1 MSCSTDRLE
10 DGTIIRVTDKN
21 GKESKLFKVIAS
33 HALVS
38 DTENALNI
46 YKNVYSKDLKDVDES
61 DMELSHQVGDE
72 IFNSF
77 KDALKNSKENTEI
90 SIGILNEGKF
100 TELLS
105 IPKNTG
111 LDNEIGFVQNNIL
124 NDNIAEQRIK
134 VGNKYFLQAFGQ
146 SETRKQASLSILR
159 EQSAVNLGSQSMQVN
174 ETAFTI
180 KKTSG
185 ITTLYKKNGEKVEI
199 ETSDFVK
206 MTDEEIMSKFD
217 SGIELIAEREFS
229 KTFPVRRDS
238 TLPTNTPIIKED
250 TELVRNLVG
259 LLKNM
264 GVSVVSMTNYIT
276 NYTLRYGVNPNA
288 EAFADITNQVIG
300 VVAGKE
306 TVENLLEETV
316 HFIVEALPQE
326 RIENVLKNINKSE
339 EYKQHYQIQKA
350 IYESEYNGEELEN
363 VVRREILG
371 KIITNAILQTE
382 EKSEIQQNFF
392 ENAKRLISEFFQDIV
407 NYFKPQYQLELDNL
421 LEDVRNL
428 INSQDVSGLELENF
442 AGNERR
448 FYNATTKD
456 PIAAEALK
464 SVNILLKLE
473 RDLNKTG
480 KGNSLN
486 LKELRQ
492 VQKELESAYELHS
505 IAKVNEIVGN
515 TVKILESALKDSID
529 NNKSF
534 DLSQEENVAYEN
546 LTTDVRKGLGVI
558 KELLSSNPL
567 VTNTEKQ
574 LIKSIE
580 GTIIKIEDLQAKR
593 TLTYNDRVVK
603 MFRAVTTDR
612 GLSEKEFD
620 LMMAWHDRAKNDV
633 NYFNKTFGTLSNSSD
648 SLANIYAIL
657 RTSMINRHTQQ
668 NFQDLK
674 ELQYS
679 LRELG
684 VDEKIVSKLV
694 KDGYFESERDMAT
707 YYKDMENNFIKAYK
721 KHLSTTTLKD
731 DEIIKMR
738 ANQTLPFEDKQE
750 EIQSD
755 EYEANKLI
763 SEERMIE
770 SYYKELENKYNIL
783 NTSLYTKDTLRALN
797 SQKNRIKAKAI
808 NKNKQVDLSKLS
820 LQDLKALE
828 ILDQS
833 RRKMKSPI
841 MEDGKIKDGLAFDNE
856 QKLILTQPIEDLSNQ
871 SRITYDIYLLDKY
884 NSDKLN
890 AKIDELQNSTNR
902 TSLEDKELLKLTTFN
917 RPQSFDDLILSKATQ
932 DEQIATLK
940 LNSNI
945 AFSREFWDKITSTA
959 NLESRLKSIKTDS
972 NKERVDEIIYQIKEL
987 SSRKTALIKAYVK
1000 TNNPA
1005 ETDVESMSDITR
1017 ESLKDI
1023 EEELEALRDEARVL
1037 TKDVKVEINDDFQGV
1052 SEANEAWSSALLD
1065 SGIISGNFDLKNIES
1080 LLEFAQKNA
1089 TTRNANAIK
1098 DAESNTRRF
1107 VEGKT
1112 ISVSKSVE
1120 NSLLKQGLTKE
1131 DLKDGTKR
1139 FLFLKKFAED
1149 RLLSYYRRFTPP
1161 SYSEFK
1167 QDLDGLNVS
1176 DILSKNYEYIEITP
1190 NYSFNEQ
1197 DDSRLNPDYITNSK
1211 MGIFQPK
1218 KSIYENK
1225 DFTAK
1230 FGKIVRDDKGYLV
1243 SAEKDSKEFQ
1253 VYKLIIN
1260 FRFSQIDKMDGGTS
1274 YNAYITPQ
1282 SRKQTIERV
1291 FGKRKSFAE
1300 NWKEFSTFTDDEQ
1313 AQGDNSF
1320 GAGNKIIP
1328 KQFMNSIED
1337 KNDVSDDI
1345 FYGLILTNNAAN
1357 LYKARV
1363 DTYADF
1369 MAIRDVAKSRVTD
1382 GVKIE
1387 TTATNRFKT
1396 LDSATDNDLYGIREV
1411 TTDTIFGKNTGKIVD
1426 NLGWFLR
1433 LKGLG
1438 ASLIIPTTAYLTGKT
1453 KQTVER
1459 LLGEYYNKDSYN
1471 RGAKEYDKQF
1481 KSATGEIG
1489 KVYTKSEM
1497 ITKGEYWQAFDA
1509 MERIYGSGFSS
1520 LKRLSPKMA
1529 MILYQAANFPIY
1541 GKNMYNVLHDFRV
1554 VDGKV
1559 VKFTDFYR
1567 SERNKNYKITRK
1579 QVQEKWALENDVINN
1594 FHSTNKKGQIVWDKV
1609 KLQPLL
1615 KDLDGNLYT
1624 DEAFDK
1630 HLLSVVDDI
1639 RFQIKNLNIR
1649 SDMQLSP
1656 EDKIAAQRH
1665 YMWRFLL
1672 AFKGYL
1678 VVLAEERFKS
1688 TEFNPQSRQMEGGSY
1703 YGLYEL
1709 GRDAVNDV
1717 RRNGGSFIKALKKQY
1732 DGDFTEQ
1739 KAKID
1744 VLKNLGSRTQEQE
1757 LELKTLTEQ
1766 LTRDMELVD
1775 LRHNHVKRLGIDLL
1789 VLQGLIGIMMLLRGF
1804 ADDEDQKD
1812 NYPLQMTALLSQRLA
1827 GEVNSANVNIA
1838 SNYYEVIS
1846 APMAGFRMITDISKL
1861 PKAYRDGEFIYTVG
1875 KGWMPFVSSFEQMIN
1890 PSEARDSARYYSE
1903 VKRND
1908 YLLSPLYHFMNKE

>member
-1 MSCSTDRLE
+1 MSCSVNRDQKGVITRVNKQ
-10 DGTIIRVTDKN
+10 DGT
-21 GKESKLFKVIAS
+21 ESKLFQQIAS
-33 HALVS
+33 HALVT
-38 DTENALNI
+38 DTETALQI
-46 YKNVYSKDLKDVDES
+46 YKNKFTNKLKDVDES
-61 DMELSHQVGDE
+61 NMELTHKVGDE
-72 IFNSF
+72 MFSSF
-77 KDALKNSKENTEI
+77 KNALTSAQENTPI
-90 SIGILNEGKF
+90 SVGILANDKF
-100 TELLS
+100 TELVG
-105 IPKNTG
+105 IPKNTD
-111 LDNEIGFVQNNIL
+111 LSNEIGFVQNSIL
-124 NDNIAEQRIK
+124 NGNIAESRIK
-134 VGNKYFLQAFGQ
+134 VGNKYLLQAEGK

-159 EQSAVNLGSQSMQVN
+159 EQSSFHLGSKSMTVDG
-174 ETAFTI
+174 TAFALN
-180 KKTSG
+180 KTLG
-185 ITTLYKKNGEKVEI
+185 ITILYTKNGEKVEM
-199 ETSDFVK
+199 ENSDFAK
-206 MTDEEIMSKFD
+206 MSDQEIMSKFD

-229 KTFPVRRDS
+229 RNFPVKRDAP
-238 TLPTNTPIIKED
+238 LPTNAPVIKED
-250 TELVRNLVG
+250 SELVRNLTK

-264 GVSVVSMTNYIT
+264 NISVVGMTNYIT
-276 NYTLRYGVNPNA
+276 NYTLRHGVNPGA
-288 EAFADITNQVIG
+288 EAFADIANQVIG
-300 VVAGKE
+300 IVAGKE
-306 TVENLLEETV
+306 TTENLLEETV

-326 RIENVLKNINKSE
+326 RVENVLRNINKSE

-350 IYESEYNGEELEN
+350 IYESEYSGEELEN

-382 EKSEIQQNFF
+382 EKSEVQQNFF

-407 NYFKPQYQLELDNL
+407 NYFKPEYQVELDNL

-428 INSQDVSGLELENF
+428 IDSQDVGELELSNF
-442 AGNERR
+442 QGSERR

-456 PIAAEALK
+456 PIAVEALK
-464 SVNILLKLE
+464 SVNTLLKLE

-505 IAKVNEIVGN
+505 IAKVNEIVSN
-515 TVKILESALKDSID
+515 TVKILESALKDSVD

-546 LTTDVRKGLGVI
+546 LTTDVRKGQGLI
-558 KELLSSNPL
+558 KELLASKDL
-567 VTNTEKQ
+567 VTNVEKQ

-580 GTIIKIEDLQAKR
+580 NTIIKIEDLQARR

-674 ELQYS
+674 ELQYG
-679 LRELG
+679 LRQQNA
-684 VDEKIVSKLV
+684 DEKTVSKLV
-694 KDGYFESERDMAT
+694 KNGYFENERDMAK
-707 YYKDMENNFIKAYK
+707 YYKDMENNFIEAYK
-721 KHLSTTTLKD
+721 KHLPATTLKN

-763 SEERMIE
+763 SEDRMVA
-770 SYYKELENKYNIL
+770 SYYSELEDKYNAL
-783 NTSLYTKDTLRALN
+783 NTSDYTKDTLRALN
-797 SQKNRIKAKAI
+797 SQKNRVKAKAI
-808 NKNKQVDLSKLS
+808 NKDKQVDLSKLS

-841 MEDGKIKDGLAFDNE
+841 TEDGSIKDGLAFDNE
-856 QKLILTQPIEDLSNQ
+856 QKLILTQPLEDLSNE
-871 SRITYDIYLLDKY
+871 SRIAYDIYLLDKY

-890 AKIDELQNSTNR
+890 ARIDELQKATNR
-902 TSLEDKELLKLTTFN
+902 TALEDKELLKLTTFN
-917 RPQSFDDLILSKATQ
+917 RPQAFDDLILSKATQ

-945 AFSREFWDKITSTA
+945 TFSREFWDKVASTA
-959 NLESRLKSIKTDS
+959 NLESRLKSIKTDL
-972 NKERVDEIIYQIKEL
+972 NEDRVDEIIYQIKEL
-987 SSRKTALIKAYVK
+987 SSKKTALIKTHVK

-1005 ETDVESMSDITR
+1005 ETDVENMSDITR
-1017 ESLKDI
+1017 ESLKSI

-1052 SEANEAWSSALLD
+1052 SQANDAWNNALSDLGIT
-1065 SGIISGNFDLKNIES
+1065 SGIFDLEDVSVI
-1080 LLEFAQKNA
+1080 LEFAQKNA

-1098 DAESNTRRF
+1098 DAESNVRRF

-1112 ISVSKSVE
+1112 TSVSKSVE

-1131 DLKDGTKR
+1131 NLKDATKR
-1139 FLFLKKFAED
+1139 ILFLKTFAED
-1149 RLLSYYRRFTPP
+1149 RLLSYYRRFTPA

-1167 QDLDGLNVS
+1167 EDLDEMNAS

-1197 DDSRLNPDYITNSK
+1197 DDSRLNPDYIANSK
-1211 MGIFQPK
+1211 MGVFQPK

-1225 DFTAK
+1225 EFTAK

-1253 VYKLIIN
+1253 VYKLIMN

-1291 FGKRKSFAE
+1291 FGKKKSFAE

-1320 GAGNKIIP
+1320 GASNRIIP

-1345 FYGLILTNNAAN
+1345 FYGLILTNNASN

-1363 DTYADF
+1363 DAYADF
-1369 MAIRDVAKSRVTD
+1369 MAIRDVAKSRITD
-1382 GVKIE
+1382 GVKVE

-1411 TTDTIFGKNTGKIVD
+1411 TTDTIFGQNTGKIVD

-1459 LLGEYYNKDSYN
+1459 MLGEYYNKDSYN

-1529 MILYQAANFPIY
+1529 MILYQCANFPIY

-1567 SERNKNYKITRK
+1567 SERNKDYNVTKK

-1594 FHSTNKKGQIVWDKV
+1594 FHSTNEKGQIVWDKA

-1615 KDLDGNLYT
+1615 KDLDGNLYS

-1630 HLLSVVDDI
+1630 HLLSIVDDI

-1709 GRDAVNDV
+1709 GRDAINDA
-1717 RRNGGSFIKALKKQY
+1717 RRNGGGFIEALKKQY

-1739 KAKID
+1739 KAQID
-1744 VLKNLGSRTQEQE
+1744 SLKNLGSRTQEQE

-1766 LTRDMELVD
+1766 LTRDIELSD
-1775 LRHNHVKRLGIDLL
+1775 LRHSHVKRLGIDLL
-1789 VLQGLIGIMMLLRGF
+1789 VLQGLIGIMMLLRGY
-1804 ADDEDQKD
+1804 ADEPDQKN
-1812 NYPLQMTALLSQRLA
+1812 NYPLQMAALLAQRLS
-1827 GEVNSANVNIA
+1827 GEVNSANINIA
-1838 SNYYEVIS
+1838 SNYYQVLS
-1846 APMAGFRMITDISKL
+1846 APLQGFKMITDISKL
-1861 PKAYRDGEFIYTVG
+1861 PKAYRDGELIYTVG
-1875 KGWMPFVSSFEQMIN
+1875 KGWMPFVSSMEQMMN
-1890 PSEARDSARYYSE
+1890 PAKARDNARYYSE
-1903 VKRND
+1903 IVDNA
-1908 YLLSPLYHFMNKE
+1908 YLFSPLYQLMEK